1 MCCWSILHELE
12 PALIVRPHVSTPNRR
27 SAPSTW
33 RWFLF
38 FLSRRRDG
46 DSASLHTPFAAPL
59 TFSEFLACEQISL
72 ITSHGDTSA
81 LQGKHLTVE
90 ERGAAAGCCAALY
103 PSRSS
108 DSDCI
113 ICGVIKKAGLDLGGM
128 LS

>member
-1 MCCWSILHELE
+1 MGCWSILHELQ
-12 PALIVRPHVSTPNRR
+12 PALSVRPHVSTPERR
-27 SAPSTW
+27 SAPLRSG
-33 RWFLF
+33 FHFSL
-38 FLSRRRDG
+38 L
-46 DSASLHTPFAAPL
+46 SASLHSPFAAPL
-59 TFSEFLACEQISL
+59 TFIEFLAREQIFL

-90 ERGAAAGCCAALY
+90 ERGAAAGCCAALF